1 MAWRSHGTSNETLI
15 QELWRNGLIKTERV
29 RDAFLKVSH
38 LIKDLPHRDTRP
50 INSAAFSFFLL
61 LFNVT
66 IVSTDVRC
74 WLRLASQV
82 DRGHYAPRNPYND
95 SPQSIGH
102 AATISAPHMHASAV
116 EHLVERIVPESAP
129 RVLDIG
135 SGSGYLTHVFAEL
148 VGDKGL
154 VV

>member
-1 MAWRSHGTSNETLI
+1 MAWRSHGTSNETLV

-29 RDAFLKVSH
+29 RDAFLKACLRPGWPPYTSH
-38 LIKDLPHRDTRP
+38 PRL
-50 INSAAFSFFLL
+50 FSYIS
-61 LFNVT
+61 T
-66 IVSTDVRC
+66 IVSIGIDTENV
-74 WLRLASQV
+74 SQV

-116 EHLVERIVPESAP
+116 EHLVERIVPDSAP